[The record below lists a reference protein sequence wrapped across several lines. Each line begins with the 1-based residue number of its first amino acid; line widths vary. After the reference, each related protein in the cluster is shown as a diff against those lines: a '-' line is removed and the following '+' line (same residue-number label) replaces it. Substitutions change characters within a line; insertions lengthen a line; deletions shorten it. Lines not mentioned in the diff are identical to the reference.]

1 MSMPHPGF
9 VLERL
14 AGDDAGTTVLR
25 FDRPAKLNPLSDATV
40 ASLHQTLDELAR
52 DAALRVLV
60 LTGSGRAFCAGF
72 DLSEAAAAPD
82 EDAIGRAA
90 AWTARQ
96 EAFAGLVSKLRA
108 LRAPVIAAVNGL
120 ANGGGL
126 ALALAAEVRY
136 AAASARFNAAFVKVG
151 MTGCDMGVSWLLP
164 RCVGLSRSFEI
175 LLTGRMVDAA
185 EAERIG
191 LVTAT
196 VPDADLLPRALATAR
211 AIAAND
217 AFGVWMTKRGGWANA
232 EAPGLAQAIEL
243 ENRSQILAQSTG
255 GLQRTAEA
263 LLSAP
268 KAGLRPAGPPRG
280 SSKVAEPHLLETRK
294 RSKA

>member
-1 MSMPHPGF
+1 MSDAL
-9 VLERL
+9 VLERQDGGI
-14 AGDDAGTTVLR
+14 AVLR
-25 FDRPAKLNPLSDATV
+25 LNRPAVLNALTDA
-40 ASLHQTLDELAR
+40 
-52 DAALRVLV
+52 LV
-60 LTGSGRAFCAGF
+60 
-72 DLSEAAAAPD
+72 DEAAHAPD
-82 EDAIGRAA
+82 EGELGRAT
-90 AWTARQ
+90 AWTVRQ
-96 EAFAGLVSKLRA
+96 ERFAGLVLKLRA

-126 ALALAAEVRY
+126 ALALGAEIRY

-164 RCVGLSRSFEI
+164 RCVGLSRSFEM
-175 LLTGRMVDAA
+175 LLTGRLVDAA

-196 VPDADLLPRALATAR
+196 VPDDQLLPRALATAR
-211 AIAAND
+211 EIAAND

-232 EAPGLAQAIEL
+232 EASSLQQAIEL

-255 GLQRTAEA
+255 GLQRAAEA
-263 LLSAP
+263 LLA
-268 KAGLRPAGPPRG
+268 
-280 SSKVAEPHLLETRK
+280 RK

>member
-1 MSMPHPGF
+1 MSDAL
-9 VLERL
+9 VLERQDGGI
-14 AGDDAGTTVLR
+14 AVLR
-25 FDRPAKLNPLSDATV
+25 LNRPAVLNALTDALVDELHAVLADLANDAT
-40 ASLHQTLDELAR
+40 
-52 DAALRVLV
+52 LRVLV
-60 LTGSGRAFCAGF
+60 LTGTGRGFCAGF
-72 DLSEAAAAPD
+72 DLGEAAHAPD
-82 EDAIGRAA
+82 EGELGRAT
-90 AWTARQ
+90 AWTVRQ
-96 EAFAGLVSKLRA
+96 ERFAGLVLKLRA

-126 ALALAAEVRY
+126 ALALGAEIRY

-164 RCVGLSRSFEI
+164 RCVGLSRSFEM
-175 LLTGRMVDAA
+175 LLTGRLVDAA

-196 VPDADLLPRALATAR
+196 VPDDQLLPRALATAR
-211 AIAAND
+211 EIAAND

-232 EAPGLAQAIEL
+232 EASSLQQAIEL

-255 GLQRTAEA
+255 GLQRAAEA
-263 LLSAP
+263 LLA
-268 KAGLRPAGPPRG
+268 
-280 SSKVAEPHLLETRK
+280 RK

>member
-1 MSMPHPGF
+1 MSDAL
-9 VLERL
+9 VLERQDGGI
-14 AGDDAGTTVLR
+14 AVLR
-25 FDRPAKLNPLSDATV
+25 LNRPAVLNALTDALV
-40 ASLHQTLDELAR
+40 DELHAVFDTLTA
-52 DAALRVLV
+52 DADLRVLV
-60 LTGSGRAFCAGF
+60 LTGTGRAFCAGF
-72 DLSEAAAAPD
+72 DLGEAAKAPD
-82 EDAIGRAA
+82 EDVLGRAT

-96 EAFAGLVSKLRA
+96 ERFAGLVLKMRA

-126 ALALAAEVRY
+126 ALALGAEIRY

-164 RCVGLSRSFEI
+164 RCVGLSRSFEM
-175 LLTGRMVDAA
+175 LMTGRLVDAA

-196 VPDADLLPRALATAR
+196 VPDDQLMPRALATAR
-211 AIAAND
+211 EIVAND

-232 EAPGLAQAIEL
+232 EAPSLQQAIEL

-255 GLQRTAEA
+255 ALQRAADA
-263 LLSAP
+263 LLARRRN
-268 KAGLRPAGPPRG
+268 KA
-280 SSKVAEPHLLETRK
+280 
-294 RSKA
+294 

>member
-1 MSMPHPGF
+1 MSDAL
-9 VLERL
+9 VLERQDGGI
-14 AGDDAGTTVLR
+14 AVLR
-25 FDRPAKLNPLSDATV
+25 LNRPAVLNALTDALVDELHAVLADLANDAT
-40 ASLHQTLDELAR
+40 
-52 DAALRVLV
+52 LRVLV
-60 LTGSGRAFCAGF
+60 LTGTGRGFCAGF
-72 DLSEAAAAPD
+72 DLGEAAHAPD
-82 EDAIGRAA
+82 EGELGRAT
-90 AWTARQ
+90 AWTVRQ
-96 EAFAGLVSKLRA
+96 ERFAGLVLKLRA

-126 ALALAAEVRY
+126 ALALGAEIRY

-164 RCVGLSRSFEI
+164 RCVGLSRSVEM
-175 LLTGRMVDAA
+175 LLTGRLVDAA

-196 VPDADLLPRALATAR
+196 VPDDQLLPRALATAR
-211 AIAAND
+211 EIAAND

-232 EAPGLAQAIEL
+232 EASSLQQAIEL

-255 GLQRTAEA
+255 GLQRAAEA
-263 LLSAP
+263 LLA
-268 KAGLRPAGPPRG
+268 
-280 SSKVAEPHLLETRK
+280 RK